1 MSEVLN
7 STTAQDTPNA
17 VNAENNAAPVDAG
30 QKLYPEGE
38 QNKAASANETPAAEI
53 KYDLKL
59 PEGSNL
65 DNTWLEEWT
74 NLAKE
79 QKLSN
84 EQAQKLL
91 EKESLTVKSF
101 FEAQQQQ
108 QQEQRNAW
116 AESVKADK
124 EIGGE
129 QLQANVNLAKQ
140 ALTKFGSE
148 ALMKE
153 LEATGYGN
161 HPEVIR
167 VFAKIGKALNPQG
180 LVTAGTQAG
189 PQKKSLADVFYPNN

>member
-1 MSEVLN
+1 MSDVTN

-17 VNAENNAAPVDAG
+17 VNAENTPAVDAG
-30 QKLYPEGE
+30 QKLYPEGD
-38 QNKAASANETPAAEI
+38 KAASNEAPKADEI

-59 PEGSNL
+59 PEDSTL
-65 DNTWLEEWT
+65 DSAWLEEWT

-79 QKLSN
+79 QKLTN

-101 FEAQQQQ
+101 LEAQQQQ

-116 AESVKADK
+116 AESAKADK

-129 QLQANVNLAKQ
+129 QLQTNVNLAQQ
-140 ALTKFGSE
+140 ALKKFGSE
-148 ALMKE
+148 ALWKE

-167 VFAKIGKALNPQG
+167 VFAKIGKALNPQP
-180 LVTAGTQAG
+180 LVTAGTQAA
-189 PQKKSLADVFYPNN
+189 PQKKSLADVFYPSTPN